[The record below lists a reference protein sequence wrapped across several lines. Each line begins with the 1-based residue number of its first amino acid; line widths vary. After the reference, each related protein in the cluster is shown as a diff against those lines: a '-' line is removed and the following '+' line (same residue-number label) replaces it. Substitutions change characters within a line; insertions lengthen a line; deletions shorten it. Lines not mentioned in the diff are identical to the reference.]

1 MNGGKI
7 IKVKYFIYVLIS
19 IALFL
24 WIFLNP
30 YTNIKFIKNHFSILD
45 SINSFFSSIN
55 VGYHFNFSDVCSV
68 FRFTE
73 YFIFGIM
80 LSLIAG
86 LYSKNYFLNIF
97 TLLFLGL
104 SVAVAE
110 VYLKSLNGMSIGINE
125 AVLSFVE
132 FCIGMIFYIFINNLA
147 SPTKA
152 HSKHK
157 VNKYDGRR

>member
-1 MNGGKI
+1 MISGKI
-7 IKVKYFIYVLIS
+7 SKVKYFIYVLIS
-19 IALFL
+19 IAIFL

-30 YTNIKFIKNHFSILD
+30 YTNIRFIESHALA
-45 SINSFFSSIN
+45 INSVNRFFRNIN
-55 VGYHFNFSDVCSV
+55 VGYYFNFRDVCSI

-86 LYSKNYFLNIF
+86 LYSKNYFSNIF
-97 TLLFLGL
+97 TLLFCGL

-110 VYLKSLNGMSIGINE
+110 IYLKSLNGMEIGINE
-125 AVLSFVE
+125 AVLAFAE
-132 FCIGMIFYIFINNLA
+132 FCIGVVFYIFINNFA

-152 HSKHK
+152 RSKHK
-157 VNKYDGRR
+157 ANKYDGRR